1 MFFRIKDRI
10 RRAHFRRASRDVITL
25 PPIVLDASSPAVVF
39 SQLPHK
45 DIFMFLTA
53 LRSLTRY
60 VPINGVHLLSDG
72 SVRAEDKMLLK
83 EQIPNVSFYELDDFR
98 SPACPT
104 GGTWERLLGI
114 AELVRDHYVVQLD
127 SDTLAIAAIDEV
139 RNAVYDDTAFAL
151 GTWDHQEFE
160 TMQGRAAEA
169 KRLIDGEGMYH
180 IQLLAEA
187 NLDKLSGYEGLQ
199 YVRGCSG
206 FAGFSRRSFNKE
218 RVEAFSQEMSAVLGA
233 KWNAWGSEQFMSNV
247 ILANISGAIVLPHPK
262 YCACNR
268 VRAET
273 AFIHFIG
280 GCRFNDG
287 IYARHARR
295 IVDELKGL

>member
-1 MFFRIKDRI
+1 MFFYLKDRV
-10 RRAHFRRASRDVITL
+10 RRAHFQRESRGVLAL
-25 PPIVLDASSPAVVF
+25 PPIALHATSPAIIF

-45 DIFMFLTA
+45 DLFMFLTA
-53 LRSLTRY
+53 LRSVTRY

-72 SVRAEDKMLLK
+72 SVTAEDRALLR
-83 EQIPNVSFYELDDFR
+83 EQISNVTFYELTDFR

-114 AELVRDHYVVQLD
+114 AELVRDHYVIQLD
-127 SDTLAIAAIDEV
+127 SDTLAISAIEEVSAAV
-139 RNAVYDDTAFAL
+139 RGNRAFAL

-160 TMQGRAAEA
+160 TMANRAAEA
-169 KRLIDGEGMYH
+169 KRLIDGENMH
-180 IQLLAEA
+180 VQLLAEA
-187 NLDKLSGYEGLQ
+187 HLDKLSDYQSLR

-206 FAGFSRRSFNKE
+206 FAGFSRGSFSRE
-218 RVEAFSQEMSAVLGA
+218 RVEMFSQEISAVLGP
-233 KWNAWGSEQFMSNV
+233 KWNTWGSEQFMSNV
-247 ILANISGAIVLPHPK
+247 IIANIANAIVLPHPK

-268 VRAET
+268 VRPET

-287 IYARHARR
+287 TYARLARQL
-295 IVDELKGL
+295 IDELKQV

>member
-10 RRAHFRRASRDVITL
+10 RRAHFRRESRDVVTL
-25 PPIVLDASSPAVVF
+25 PPVALDARSPAVVF

-60 VPINGVHLLSDG
+60 VPVSGVHLLNDG
-72 SVRAEDKMLLK
+72 SLSAQDKALLK
-83 EQIPNVSFYELDDFR
+83 ALIPKVSFYELHDFR
-98 SPACPT
+98 SPACPA

-114 AELVRDHYVVQLD
+114 AELVRDHYVIQLD

-139 RNAVYDDTAFAL
+139 RNAVYGDTAFAL

-160 TMQGRAAEA
+160 AMQARAAEA
-169 KRLIDGEGMYH
+169 KRLIESPGMHH

-206 FAGFSRRSFNKE
+206 FAGFSRRSFNNE
-218 RVEAFSQEMSAVLGA
+218 RVEGFSQEMSAVLGD

-247 ILANISGAIVLPHPK
+247 ILANISGSIILPHPK

-280 GCRFNDG
+280 GCRFSDG
-287 IYARHARR
+287 TYARLARR
-295 IVDELKGL
+295 VIDELRHA